1 MKLGVSS
8 YSFSKYL
15 AATKCGYIEIC
26 NIAKEIGFSGIEFIN
41 LKSEK
46 WGETGDEIETAIKIK
61 NHCRKIGLDIIAYT
75 VGANLLSENIDEE
88 MATRKHCVDVTEA
101 LGAPLM
107 RHDVVY
113 KLPDGVT
120 YLDVIPQLVPLIN
133 EISEY
138 AKAKG
143 IMTCSENHGYIFQA
157 PERVKALIDAV
168 NNPNY
173 RWLCDMGNFL
183 CADSDPLEAV
193 KIAAPYAI
201 HVHAK
206 DFLFKSKD
214 EEKPA
219 GFGITTV
226 GGNYLRGT
234 VAGHGIVP
242 IKACVD
248 VLKNAGYD
256 GWLSLEFEGAED
268 NLDAIRNGFENLKR
282 FVGE

>member
-1 MKLGVSS
+1 MRLGVSS
-8 YSFSKYL
+8 YSFAKHL
-15 AATKCGYIEIC
+15 AATKCGYTAIC
-26 NIAKEIGFSGIEFIN
+26 DMAKEIGFEGIEFIN
-41 LKSEK
+41 LKNEK
-46 WGETGDEIETAIKIK
+46 WGEEDDEFVIAEKIR
-61 NHCRKIGLDIIAYT
+61 NHCKEIGLEIIAYT
-75 VGANLLSENIDEE
+75 VGANFLSADIEAE
-88 MATRKHCVDVTEA
+88 MKKLKHCVDIANA

-113 KLPDGVT
+113 NLPEGVT
-120 YLDVIPQLVPLIN
+120 YLDVIPRIAPLIN

-143 IMTCSENHGYIFQA
+143 IKTCTENHGFIFQA

-183 CADSDPLEAV
+183 CADSEPLESV
-193 KIAAPYAI
+193 KIAAPYTI

-206 DFLFKSKD
+206 DFLFRSKD
-214 EEKPA
+214 EIKPA
-219 GFGITTV
+219 GFGITTS

-248 VLKNAGYD
+248 ALKASGYD

-268 NLDAIRNGFENLKR
+268 NIPAIKNGFQNLKT
-282 FVGE
+282 FTE

>member
-1 MKLGVSS
+1 MRLGVSS
-8 YSFSKYL
+8 YSFAKHL
-15 AATKCGYIEIC
+15 AATKCGYTAIC
-26 NIAKEIGFSGIEFIN
+26 DMAKEIGFEGIEFIN
-41 LKSEK
+41 LKNEK
-46 WGETGDEIETAIKIK
+46 WGEEDDEFVIAEKIR
-61 NHCRKIGLDIIAYT
+61 NHCKEIGLEIIAYT
-75 VGANLLSENIDEE
+75 VGANFLSADIEAE
-88 MATRKHCVDVTEA
+88 MKKLKHCVDIANA

-113 KLPDGVT
+113 NLPEGVT
-120 YLDVIPQLVPLIN
+120 YLDVIPRIAPLIN

-143 IMTCSENHGYIFQA
+143 IKTCTENHGFIFQA

-183 CADSDPLEAV
+183 CTDSEPLESV
-193 KIAAPYAI
+193 KIAAPYTI

-206 DFLFKSKD
+206 DFLFRSKD
-214 EEKPA
+214 EIKPA
-219 GFGITTV
+219 GFGITTS

-248 VLKNAGYD
+248 ALKASGYD

-268 NLDAIRNGFENLKR
+268 NIPAIKNGFQNLKT
-282 FVGE
+282 FTE